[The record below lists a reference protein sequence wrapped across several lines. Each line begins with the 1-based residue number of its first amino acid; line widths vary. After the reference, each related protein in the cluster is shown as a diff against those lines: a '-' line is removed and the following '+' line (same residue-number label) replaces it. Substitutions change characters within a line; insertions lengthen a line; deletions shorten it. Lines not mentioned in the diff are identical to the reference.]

1 MLDCLKFTLK
11 LCLSDFRENDQD
23 PIDLEDVFCKWKLE
37 AALSTPYVD
46 TTDVSAAEV
55 YETGDVEVSTP
66 GTTTNSDQEVTVSHL
81 AEAENAFSEASMNMT
96 TPDSLQSPA
105 DEELPDFGNAEDSS
119 VDDLDVPVTE
129 ETALK
134 AKDGHTDVDIVIVP
148 AEDVVIEPA
157 EDGATAGASTSG
169 QNNKNGKED
178 EKEELVGSV
187 VYMEPEADTS
197 CVLHVDEADNSS
209 YGSGVYDN
217 VHHMC

>member
-1 MLDCLKFTLK
+1 M
-11 LCLSDFRENDQD
+11 
-23 PIDLEDVFCKWKLE
+23 FCKWKLK

-46 TTDVSAAEV
+46 TADVSAAEV
-55 YETGDVEVSTP
+55 YEAGDVEVSTP

-81 AEAENAFSEASMNMT
+81 AEAEHAFSEASMNMT

-105 DEELPDFGNAEDSS
+105 DEELPDFGNDDDSS
-119 VDDLDVPVTE
+119 VDNLDLPVTE
-129 ETALK
+129 TTALK

-148 AEDVVIEPA
+148 AEDEP
-157 EDGATAGASTSG
+157 EEEGATAGTSTSG
-169 QNNKNGKED
+169 QNKKNGEGD
-178 EKEELVGSV
+178 QKEELVGSV

-209 YGSGVYDN
+209 NSSGIYDN

>member
-1 MLDCLKFTLK
+1 MTYVKKGGLPKIFIYRI
-11 LCLSDFRENDQD
+11 FRENDQD
-23 PIDLEDVFCKWKLE
+23 PIDLDDVFCKWKLQ

-55 YETGDVEVSTP
+55 YEAGDVEVSTP

-81 AEAENAFSEASMNMT
+81 AEAEHAFSEASMNMT

-105 DEELPDFGNAEDSS
+105 DELPDFENDDSS
-119 VDDLDVPVTE
+119 VDNLDAPVTE
-129 ETALK
+129 ATALK

-148 AEDVVIEPA
+148 AEDEPV
-157 EDGATAGASTSG
+157 EEGATAGTSTSG
-169 QNNKNGKED
+169 QSKKIEEED
-178 EKEELVGSV
+178 QKEELVGSV

-197 CVLHVDEADNSS
+197 CVLQIDEADNSS
-209 YGSGVYDN
+209 NGSGIYDN